1 MLQRQEGRMKLARLF
16 SSFSIGTMEI
26 RNRIVMPPMAT
37 HYASPEGFVTDRQ
50 IAYYVERAKGGVG
63 YITVEHTGILQQGKA
78 SPKMLLIS
86 SDEHAARI
94 ENLIEAVHKAGGKIV
109 VQINH
114 AGRQTSST
122 VTGSPIVGPSPIP
135 CPTRTEIPRELSGPE
150 IQEIIEAFAVAAE
163 RVKNAGADGVELHM
177 AHGYLVCSFL
187 SPFSNRR
194 RDQYGGDIQGRA
206 RFAIEVLRSV
216 RNRVGQEF
224 PIICRL
230 SGDEYVDG
238 GLKIE
243 ETKKI
248 ARILEKEG
256 TDALHISACNVASGY
271 LNQPPYYVE
280 EGVFV
285 HLAEAVKSAVD
296 VPVITVGRI
305 RNPVMAD
312 QILRDGKADLVSMGR
327 ALIADPY
334 MPRKAKEGRFEEI
347 VPCLSCNRC
356 IQTQRKEAIR
366 CAVNPEAGN
375 ESRFK
380 ISKSD
385 QPKKVWVIGGGPGGL
400 KAAEIAA
407 LRGHE
412 VTIFERSN
420 NLGGRMRFAAIPPKK
435 TVLNDFLDYLEKRV
449 NKLGVTLEL
458 GKKFNVEMVETNKPD
473 AVIVASGATP
483 LFPNWKG
490 IEASGAL
497 SVDAVLTEQGN
508 VGRRVLVIGA
518 GGVGAET
525 ADYLSEIGNE
535 VTLIEMLEEIAS
547 DLVTHLKYYLS
558 KRLIEKGVTILTST
572 KVKEL
577 GKGYVLVEDTSGTR
591 KIEGFD
597 TIVLAVGS
605 KSDDSVAKD
614 LEGKVPV
621 LHVIGDASK
630 PREALEAVY
639 EAEEVALKI

>member
-1 MLQRQEGRMKLARLF
+1 MKLGKLF
-16 SSFSIGTMEI
+16 SSFSIGSMNI
-26 RNRIVMPPMAT
+26 KNRIVMPPMAT

-50 IAYYVERAKGGVG
+50 IAYYVERAKGGAG

-86 SDEHAARI
+86 SDEHAAKI
-94 ENLIEAVHKAGGKIV
+94 QSLIEAVHEAGGKIV

-114 AGRQTSST
+114 AGRQTSSI
-122 VTGSPIVGPSPIP
+122 VTGSPIVGPSPLP
-135 CPTRTEIPRELSGPE
+135 CPTRTEIPRELSVAE
-150 IQEIIEAFAVAAE
+150 IEEITEAFATAAG
-163 RVKNAGADGVELHM
+163 RIKKAGADGVELHM
-177 AHGYLVCSFL
+177 AHGYLICSFL

-194 RDQYGGDIQGRA
+194 TDRYGGDIHGRI
-206 RFAIEVLRSV
+206 RFAIEVLKSV

-248 ARILEKEG
+248 AQILEKEG
-256 TDALHISACNVASGY
+256 TNALHISACNVASGY

-285 HLAEAVKSAVD
+285 HLAEAVKSVVD

-312 QILRDGKADLVSMGR
+312 QILQDGKADLVSMGR

-380 ISKSD
+380 ISKSERA
-385 QPKKVWVIGGGPGGL
+385 KKVWVVGGGPGGL

-412 VTIFERSN
+412 VTLFERSN
-420 NLGGRMRFAAIPPKK
+420 NLGGRMRLAAIPPKK

-458 GKKFNVEMVETNKPD
+458 GKKFSVEMVETHKPD

-483 LFPNWKG
+483 LFPNWRG

-497 SVDAVLTEQGN
+497 SVDAVLTGQGD

-518 GGVGAET
+518 GGIGAET
-525 ADYLSEIGNE
+525 ADYLSETGNE
-535 VTLIEMLEEIAS
+535 VTLVEMLEEITS
-547 DLVTHLKYYLS
+547 DLVTHLKHYLS
-558 KRLIEKGVTILTST
+558 KRLTEKGVRILTST

-577 GKGYVLVEDTSGTR
+577 GQGYALVEDTSGTR

-614 LEGKVPV
+614 LEGKVPA

-639 EAEEVALKI
+639 EAEEVALTI

>member
-1 MLQRQEGRMKLARLF
+1 MKLGKLF
-16 SSFSIGTMEI
+16 SSFSIGTMKI

-50 IAYYVERAKGGVG
+50 IAYYVERARGGVG

-86 SDEHAARI
+86 SDEHATKI
-94 ENLIEAVHKAGGKIV
+94 QNLIEAVHEAGGKIV

-122 VTGSPIVGPSPIP
+122 VTGFPIVGPSPIP
-135 CPTRTEIPRELSGPE
+135 CPTRTEIPRELSVLE
-150 IQEIIEAFAVAAE
+150 IQEIAEAFAVAAK
-163 RVKNAGADGVELHM
+163 RVKKAGADGVELHM
-177 AHGYLVCSFL
+177 AHGYLICSFL

-194 RDQYGGDIQGRA
+194 RDQYGGDLQGRA

-216 RNRVGQEF
+216 RRRVGQEF

-248 ARILEKEG
+248 AQMLEKEG
-256 TDALHISACNVASGY
+256 TNALHISACNVASGY
-271 LNQPPYYVE
+271 LNQPPYYVQ

-285 HLAEAVKSAVD
+285 HLAEAVKSVLN

-312 QILRDGKADLVSMGR
+312 QILQDGKADLVSMGR

-334 MPRKAKEGRFEEI
+334 MPRKAKDGRFEEI

-356 IQTQRKEAIR
+356 IQTQRKDAIR

-375 ESRFK
+375 ESQFK
-380 ISKSD
+380 ISKSE

-407 LRGHE
+407 LRGHQ
-412 VTIFERSN
+412 VTLFEKNR
-420 NLGGRMRFAAIPPKK
+420 NLGGRMRLAAIPPKK

-458 GKKFNVEMVETNKPD
+458 GKKFSVEMVETNKPD
-473 AVIVASGATP
+473 ALIVASGAVP
-483 LFPNWKG
+483 FFPDWRG
-490 IEASGAL
+490 VEESGAL
-497 SVDAVLTEQGN
+497 SVDAVLTAQGN
-508 VGRRVLVIGA
+508 VGGRVLVIGA

-525 ADYLSEIGNE
+525 ADYLSEMGNK
-535 VTLIEMLEEIAS
+535 VTLIDMLEEIAS
-547 DLVTHLKYYLS
+547 DLVSHLKYYLL
-558 KRLIEKGVTILTST
+558 KRLVEKGVTILTST
-572 KVKEL
+572 RVKQL

-591 KIEGFD
+591 KIGGFD

-605 KSDDSVAKD
+605 KSDESVAKD

-621 LHVIGDASK
+621 LHVIGDASN

>member
-1 MLQRQEGRMKLARLF
+1 
-16 SSFSIGTMEI
+16 
-26 RNRIVMPPMAT
+26 
-37 HYASPEGFVTDRQ
+37 
-50 IAYYVERAKGGVG
+50 
-63 YITVEHTGILQQGKA
+63 
-78 SPKMLLIS
+78 
-86 SDEHAARI
+86 
-94 ENLIEAVHKAGGKIV
+94 V
-109 VQINH
+109 V
-114 AGRQTSST
+114 
-122 VTGSPIVGPSPIP
+122 
-135 CPTRTEIPRELSGPE
+135 
-150 IQEIIEAFAVAAE
+150 
-163 RVKNAGADGVELHM
+163 K
-177 AHGYLVCSFL
+177 
-187 SPFSNRR
+187 
-194 RDQYGGDIQGRA
+194 
-206 RFAIEVLRSV
+206 
-216 RNRVGQEF
+216 
-224 PIICRL
+224 
-230 SGDEYVDG
+230 
-238 GLKIE
+238 
-243 ETKKI
+243 
-248 ARILEKEG
+248 
-256 TDALHISACNVASGY
+256 
-271 LNQPPYYVE
+271 
-280 EGVFV
+280 
-285 HLAEAVKSAVD
+285 

-334 MPRKAKEGRFEEI
+334 LPRKAKEGRFEEI

-375 ESRFK
+375 ESRLK

-420 NLGGRMRFAAIPPKK
+420 NLGGRMRIAAIPPKK
-435 TVLNDFLDYLEKRV
+435 SVLNDFLDYLEKRV
-449 NKLGVTLEL
+449 NELGVTLEL
-458 GKKFNVEMVETNKPD
+458 GKKFNVEMVKTNKPD

-490 IEASGAL
+490 IEVSGAL
-497 SVDAVLTEQGN
+497 SVDAVLSGRGN

-525 ADYLSEIGNE
+525 ADYLSERGNE

-577 GKGYVLVEDTSGTR
+577 GQGYALVEDASGTR

-605 KSDDSVAKD
+605 KSDDSVSKD

-639 EAEEVALKI
+639 EAEEVALTI

>member
-1 MLQRQEGRMKLARLF
+1 
-16 SSFSIGTMEI
+16 MEI

-86 SDEHAARI
+86 SDEHASRI

-114 AGRQTSST
+114 AGRQTSSI
-122 VTGSPIVGPSPIP
+122 VTGSPIVGPSPLP
-135 CPTRTEIPRELSGPE
+135 CPTRSEIPRELSESE
-150 IQEIIEAFAVAAE
+150 IQEITEAFATAAG
-163 RVKNAGADGVELHM
+163 RVKKAGADGVEVHM
-177 AHGYLVCSFL
+177 AHGYLICSFL

-194 RDQYGGDIQGRA
+194 TDQYGVDIEGRA

-216 RNRVGQEF
+216 RRRVGQAF
-224 PIICRL
+224 PILCRL

-248 ARILEKEG
+248 AQMLEKEG

-285 HLAEAVKSAVD
+285 HLAEAVKSVVN

-305 RNPVMAD
+305 RDPVMAD

-334 MPRKAKEGRFEEI
+334 MPKKAKEGRFEEI

-356 IQTQRKEAIR
+356 IQTQRKDAIR

-380 ISKSD
+380 ISKSG

-407 LRGHE
+407 LRGHQ
-412 VTIFERSN
+412 VTLFEKNR
-420 NLGGRMRFAAIPPKK
+420 NLGGRMRLAAIPPNKA
-435 TVLNDFLDYLEKRV
+435 VLNDFLDYLEKRV
-449 NKLGVTLEL
+449 IQLGVTLEL
-458 GKKFNVEMVETNKPD
+458 GKKFSVEMAETDKPD
-473 AVIVASGATP
+473 AVVVASGATP

-490 IEASGAL
+490 IERSRAL
-497 SVDAVLTEQGN
+497 SVDAVLTGQGFA
-508 VGRRVLVIGA
+508 GRKVLVIGA

-525 ADYLSEIGNE
+525 ADYLSEMGNE
-535 VTLIEMLEEIAS
+535 VTLVEMLEEIAS

-558 KRLIEKGVTILTST
+558 KRLNEKGVTILTST

-577 GKGYVLVEDTSGTR
+577 GTGYAVVEDTIGTR
-591 KIEGFD
+591 KVEGFD

-605 KSDDSVAKD
+605 KSDDSIVKD
-614 LEGKVPV
+614 LQGKVPA
-621 LHVIGDASK
+621 LYVIGDASE

-639 EAEEVALKI
+639 EAEEVASKI

>member
-1 MLQRQEGRMKLARLF
+1 MKLARLF

>member
-1 MLQRQEGRMKLARLF
+1 
-16 SSFSIGTMEI
+16 MEI
-26 RNRIVMPPMAT
+26 KNRIVMPPMAT

-50 IAYYVERAKGGVG
+50 IAYYMERARGGVG

-86 SDEHAARI
+86 SDEHGSRI
-94 ENLIEAVHKAGGKIV
+94 ERMIEAVHRVGGKIV

-114 AGRQTSST
+114 AGRQTSSA
-122 VTGSPIVGPSPIP
+122 VTGSPIVGPSPIS
-135 CPTRTEIPRELSGPE
+135 CPTRNEIPRELSVGE
-150 IQEIIEAFAVAAE
+150 IEEITEAFSIAAQ

-177 AHGYLVCSFL
+177 AHGYLICSFL
-187 SPFSNRR
+187 SSFSNRR
-194 RDQYGGDIQGRA
+194 SDRYGGDIDGRT
-206 RFAIEVLRSV
+206 RFARDVLNAV
-216 RNRVGQEF
+216 RNQVGPDF

-243 ETKKI
+243 ETKQI
-248 ARILEKEG
+248 AQILEKEG
-256 TDALHISACNVASGY
+256 ADALHVSACNVVSGY

-285 HLAEAVKSAVD
+285 HLAEAIKSV
-296 VPVITVGRI
+296 VNIPVITVGRI

-312 QILRDGKADLVSMGR
+312 QIVRDGKADFVSMGR

-334 MPRKAKEGRFEEI
+334 LPEKAKEGRFEEI
-347 VPCLSCNRC
+347 IPCISCNRC

-366 CAVNPEAGN
+366 CAVNPETGN
-375 ESRFK
+375 ENRFK
-380 ISKSD
+380 FSKSD
-385 QPKKVWVIGGGPGGL
+385 RPKKVWVVGGGPAGM

-412 VTIFERSN
+412 VTIFEKGN
-420 NLGGRMRFAAIPPKK
+420 KLGGRMRLAAIPPKK
-435 TVLNDFLDYLEKRV
+435 AVLNDFLDYLERRV
-449 NKLGVTLEL
+449 RDLEVTLEL
-458 GKKFNVEMVETNKPD
+458 GREFTVEMVRTGKPD
-473 AVIVASGATP
+473 AVIVASGAVP
-483 LFPNWKG
+483 FFPDWKG
-490 IEASGAL
+490 VEESGAL
-497 SVDAVLTEQGN
+497 SVDAVLTGEGN
-508 VGRRVLVIGA
+508 VGNRVLVVGA
-518 GGVGAET
+518 GGIGAET
-525 ADYLSEIGNE
+525 ADYLSEMGKE

-558 KRLIEKGVTILTST
+558 QRLAEKGVTLLTST

-577 GKGYVLVEDTSGTR
+577 GKHYVLVENSSGTR

-597 TIVLAVGS
+597 TIVLALGS
-605 KSDDSVAKD
+605 KSDDRIAKD
-614 LEGKVPV
+614 LEGKVPA
-621 LHVIGDASK
+621 LYVIGDASE

-639 EAEEVALKI
+639 EGEEIAIKI